1 MAVQQRISRTNE
13 ELVGQELDVMI
24 DGVSEESELVL
35 VGRHQGQAPE
45 VDGVVYLGMPEMRHT
60 RGSCQGPHRE
70 AHTYD
75 LVGEVVGP

>member
-1 MAVQQRISRTNE
+1 MAVQQRISRELNE

-45 VDGVVYLGMPEMRHT
+45 VDGVGVSGHARECAAPG
-60 RGSCQGPHRE
+60 GSCQGPHRGS
-70 AHTYD
+70 AH
-75 LVGEVVGP
+75 L

>member
-1 MAVQQRISRTNE
+1 
-13 ELVGQELDVMI
+13 MI

-45 VDGVVYLGMPEMRHT
+45 VDGVVYLGMPENA
-60 RGSCQGPHRE
+60 PHPGDLVRVRIVE